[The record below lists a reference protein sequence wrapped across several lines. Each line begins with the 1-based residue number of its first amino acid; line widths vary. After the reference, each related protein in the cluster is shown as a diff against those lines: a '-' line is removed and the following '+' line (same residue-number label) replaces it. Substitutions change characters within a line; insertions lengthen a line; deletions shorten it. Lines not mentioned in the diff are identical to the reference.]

1 MRLKD
6 IEKQAII
13 EALAKTGWH
22 VTLAAKALGIARATM
37 YRKLIQHDIKR
48 PSTVSLRSTP
58 HEINT

>member
-22 VTLAAKALGIARATM
+22 VTLAAKSLGIARATM
-37 YRKLIQHDIKR
+37 YRKLIQHGIKR
-48 PSTVSLRSTP
+48 P
-58 HEINT
+58 HEQI